1 MKVYDVIVVGG
12 GHAGIEAALAA
23 NRLKRKILFITM
35 NPDKIGEMSCN
46 PSIGGLAKGQ
56 IVREIDALGGEMAK
70 NIDKTGIQFRLLNTR
85 KGPAVQSPRAQA
97 DKKAYS
103 HRMRNVLEQ
112 KANIKITMDLVTELI
127 IEKDKV
133 SGVKGLY
140 NGNYYSKTVVL
151 TPGTFLKG
159 RLHIGNKVFTGGRLS
174 EQAADSL
181 GDYLKSIGLPVK
193 RLKTGTPARID
204 GNSINFSKLEIQNG
218 DKNPVPFS
226 FQTDPEELKKIEQ
239 RPCYKTYTNEETHN
253 IIEKNI
259 NLSAIHAGNIVGTGP
274 RYCPSIEDKV
284 EKFPEKDKHQIFIE
298 PEGLYTNE
306 YYLNGISTSLPVDIQ
321 HKFLHTIKGLE
332 KAKIVRY
339 AYAVEYD
346 YVEPYILKDTL
357 ETKPIKNLFHAG
369 QINGTSGY
377 EEAAGQGLL
386 AGANAALKTRG
397 KSQIS
402 LSRDEAYIGVL
413 IDDLITKGTK
423 EPYRMFTSRAE
434 YRLLLRAD
442 NADERLFEKGYKAG
456 LVSSKYY
463 TQVKEKY
470 ASINN
475 EINNYKEIK
484 FYTDNKKFNKFNGKT
499 IYEMLK
505 MPEMDINRIKKLAR
519 DFSPKIRENYYRN
532 IEIKAKYSGYIKKE
546 RQKIKKFRKMENK
559 KLPIEFDYNQIKG
572 LTNEAVEKLN
582 KYKPT
587 SIGQASRISGI
598 TPADIS
604 VLIFYFEN
612 EKNKINKY
620 IDLLLKYKK
629 QINIIGTNQKNKIKT
644 LVEDSIIELDDNK
657 KVLDIGSGAGIPGL
671 PNKIKN
677 PSIKITFLDKA
688 RKKMNLLTH
697 IMIKLNIN
705 YENILIG
712 EVSDFFEKYKKHFD
726 IILTRGLGD
735 IGYILNNSIPF
746 LSSNGKIYI
755 WKPKDFKKDFI
766 QKNKYNIRSISVLS
780 KKECNIIKLIF

>member
-1 MKVYDVIVVGG
+1 MKIYDVIVVGG

-23 NRLKRKILFITM
+23 HRLNRKVLLLTM

-56 IVREIDALGGEMAK
+56 IVREIDALGGEMGI

-103 HRMRNVLEQ
+103 QRLRTILESKRNIE
-112 KANIKITMDLVTELI
+112 ITMELVTELI
-127 IEKDKV
+127 INQDEIK
-133 SGVKGLY
+133 GVKGLY
-140 NGNYYSKTVVL
+140 NGNYFGKTVIL

-159 RLHIGNKVFTGGRLS
+159 RLHIGKKVFSGGRLS
-174 EQAADSL
+174 EQSADSL
-181 GDYLKSIGLPVK
+181 GKYLKSIGLPVK

-204 GNSINFSKLEIQNG
+204 GNTINFSVLEKQMG
-218 DKNPVPFS
+218 DKNPTSFS
-226 FQTDPEELKKIEQ
+226 FKTNPKDLKKRPQ
-239 RPCYKTYTNEETHN
+239 KPCYKTYTNEKTHE
-253 IIEKNI
+253 IINKNI
-259 NLSAIHAGNIVGTGP
+259 SLSAIHAGNIVGIGP

-284 EKFPEKDKHQIFIE
+284 EKFPEKNRHQIFIE

-306 YYLNGISTSLPVDIQ
+306 YYLNGISTSLPVEIQ

-332 KAKIVRY
+332 DAKIVRY

-346 YVEPYILKDTL
+346 YVQPYILKETL
-357 ETKPIKNLFHAG
+357 ESKEIKNLFHAG

-377 EEAAGQGLL
+377 EEAAGQGLI

-397 KSQIS
+397 EPQIT
-402 LSRDEAYIGVL
+402 LGRDEAYIGVL

-442 NADERLFEKGYKAG
+442 NADERLFQKAYKAG
-456 LVSSKYY
+456 LITDSFYEKTKNKYNSVS
-463 TQVKEKY
+463 
-470 ASINN
+470 
-475 EINNYKEIK
+475 KEIK
-484 FYTDNKKFNKFNGKT
+484 KYRETRFYTDSKNFNRFNGKT

-505 MPEMDINRIKKLAR
+505 MPEMDIDKIEKLSR
-519 DFSPKIRENYYRN
+519 DFSPDIEKAFYRN

-546 RQKIKKFRKMENK
+546 LQKIKKFRKMENK
-559 KLPIEFDYNQIKG
+559 KLPIDFDYKKIDG

-582 KYKPT
+582 KYKPS

-612 EKNKINKY
+612 NE
-620 IDLLLKYKK
+620 
-629 QINIIGTNQKNKIKT
+629 
-644 LVEDSIIELDDNK
+644 
-657 KVLDIGSGAGIPGL
+657 
-671 PNKIKN
+671 
-677 PSIKITFLDKA
+677 
-688 RKKMNLLTH
+688 
-697 IMIKLNIN
+697 
-705 YENILIG
+705 
-712 EVSDFFEKYKKHFD
+712 
-726 IILTRGLGD
+726 
-735 IGYILNNSIPF
+735 
-746 LSSNGKIYI
+746 
-755 WKPKDFKKDFI
+755 
-766 QKNKYNIRSISVLS
+766 
-780 KKECNIIKLIF
+780 